1 MICIKEINVNRR
13 SKYMYHWRIANY
25 IDACFYLNYSVLNCH
40 AFDMP
45 FYCNLGGK
53 LSVCMY
59 SWSIKNYERKNGF
72 AFCFCAKKKNER
84 NLVTNTNRCTSPPPH
99 HTHAWFISS
108 ICVSPWALLAIEVN
122 VLLLTIFKQR
132 SKSCK
137 LLYQYLKR
145 HNSGIQLL
153 SVAICYCTLIILHV
167 VPEVFICEY

>member
-45 FYCNLGGK
+45 FYCNFWGK

-72 AFCFCAKKKNER
+72 AFCFCAKKKMN
-84 NLVTNTNRCTSPPPH
+84 VISSPIPTDVHPPPH
-99 HTHAWFISS
+99 THTHAWFIPS
-108 ICVSPWALLAIEVN
+108 ICFSPWALLAIEVN

-145 HNSGIQLL
+145 HNSGI
-153 SVAICYCTLIILHV
+153 
-167 VPEVFICEY
+167 